1 MVSDDLD
8 LLALAEKSS
17 ANDLA
22 FLIRAKEDTKRL
34 MKQSPTRD
42 NITAF
47 NRARI
52 AVADE
57 VARLQG
63 GGGSAVKILKT
74 QLDAVKFLQDQG
86 FKLSKSKF
94 GRDVNDRKV
103 ATNAEGQFEDGALL
117 AYAAAHL
124 TPAAQAENR
133 ALSDANV
140 NRLTADADLKRLT
153 AERAR
158 LKLEKEQ
165 GLLMPRA
172 QYEEDLAA
180 RAMFFRSEVN
190 SFGFRKA
197 GEIIALVNGDESKLP
212 DLLQWWGA
220 QTADWMDAWGAD
232 RQFVANEEEAGDIG
246 ED

>member
-1 MVSDDLD
+1 M
-8 LLALAEKSS
+8 
-17 ANDLA
+17 
-22 FLIRAKEDTKRL
+22 
-34 MKQSPTRD
+34 
-42 NITAF
+42 
-47 NRARI
+47 
-52 AVADE
+52 
-57 VARLQG
+57 
-63 GGGSAVKILKT
+63 KILKT

-133 ALSDANV
+133 ALTDATV
-140 NRLTADADLKRLT
+140 NRVTADADLKRFT
-153 AERAR
+153 ADRAR

-180 RAMFFRSEVN
+180 RAMFFKSEVD

-197 GEIIALVNGDESKLP
+197 GEIIALVNGDEGKLP
-212 DLLQWWGA
+212 DLLKWWAA
-220 QTADWMDAWGAD
+220 QTADWMDAWASD
-232 RQFVANEEEAGDIG
+232 RQFAVSEDVPAEPEG

>member
-1 MVSDDLD
+1 MRVFKTQLE
-8 LLALAEKSS
+8 AK
-17 ANDLA
+17 A
-22 FLIRAKEDTKRL
+22 FLI
-34 MKQSPTRD
+34 
-42 NITAF
+42 N
-47 NRARI
+47 
-52 AVADE
+52 
-57 VARLQG
+57 
-63 GGGSAVKILKT
+63 
-74 QLDAVKFLQDQG
+74 QG

-140 NRLTADADLKRLT
+140 NRLTADADLKRIS

-158 LKLEKEQ
+158 MKMEKEQ

-180 RAMFFRSEVN
+180 RAMFFKSEVD

-212 DLLQWWGA
+212 DLLKWWAA
-220 QTADWMDAWGAD
+220 QTADWMDAWASD
-232 RQFVANEEEAGDIG
+232 RQFAASDEDIEELG